1 MMESLKKP
9 FWGRLWK
16 VLLFIVLLVV
26 GLAAA
31 FDFYYDLNDDTTIKD
46 IISGAYTGS
55 SSGYSVQ
62 MLFPLSFC
70 ISLCYRAIPGVP
82 WYGLFLCVCQ
92 FGAWVLIAWRST
104 GLVKKQWQ
112 QFVALCFE
120 TVIFV
125 GLLFRQLVIVQYS
138 VTSGICMATAIFLYL
153 TGEEKE
159 SPRHY
164 LKQNIVPIFLVILA
178 FMIRTEMCIMLLP
191 FLLLAGLGEWMTQ
204 KKIFTV
210 HNVKRYLYLIGA
222 ALLGMIVALAI
233 DRLSIVISAERETW
247 QSFQSFFDERTSLYD
262 FYGIPSYEEHA
273 AFYQGIGLSKESYTL
288 LENYNF
294 SLDESIDEHLLEDI
308 VQYQEKMAKTEQGLT
323 ITAGFISKNSLSEAV
338 WLYKE
343 QLLNMKSGVYAYI
356 LLAAYISFILLAGG
370 RKKSGCYWKIILL
383 LVIRSILWIYLFMV
397 DRVLDRITCPLLVT
411 EINVLLGWI
420 IKESIQAKPSAK
432 NFVSVKMQALGAYGL
447 LSLCAILA
455 LYSNGKKTAAEYE
468 ARERVNSRWEALI
481 EYCMEHEEAYYVVD
495 VYSSTSYEGVSYS
508 EKIFE
513 NVNNS
518 YRNFDLC
525 GGWLSKS
532 PLMYEKLEKMQIND
546 LESALYMGK
555 QAYFVAAPDKDL
567 TWLIDYYAYKEK
579 VVEPQRVD
587 TIYDNGTECFA
598 VYCLQETGQ

>member
-9 FWGRLWK
+9 FLGRLWK
-16 VLLFIVLLVV
+16 VLLFTVLLIV

-55 SSGYSVQ
+55 PSGYSVQ

-120 TVIFV
+120 TIIFL
-125 GLLFRQLVIVQYS
+125 GLLIRQLVIVQYS

-153 TGEEKE
+153 TGEEKK
-159 SPRHY
+159 SPGQY
-164 LKQNIVPIFLVILA
+164 VKQNIVSILLVILA

-191 FLLLAGLGEWMTQ
+191 FLLLAGFGEWMTQ
-204 KKIFTV
+204 EKIFTV
-210 HNVKRYLYLIGA
+210 CNVKRYLYLIGA
-222 ALLGMIVALAI
+222 ALLGMIAALAI
-233 DRLSIVISAERETW
+233 DRLSIATSMEREEW
-247 QSFQSFFDERTSLYD
+247 QAFQNFFDERTSLYD
-262 FYGIPSYEEHA
+262 FYGIPSYEEHV
-273 AFYQGIGLSKESYTL
+273 AFYQENGLSRESYTL

-294 SLDESIDEHLLEDI
+294 SLDESIDEHLLENM
-308 VQYQEKMAKTEQGLT
+308 VQYQEKMAKTEQGLA
-323 ITAGFISKNSLSEAV
+323 ITAGFISKNSLSEAI

-397 DRVLDRITCPLLVT
+397 DRALDRITCPLLVT

-447 LSLCAILA
+447 LSLCALLA
-455 LYSNGKKTAAEYE
+455 LYSNGKKTTAEYE
-468 ARERVNSRWEALI
+468 ARERVNSRWESLI
-481 EYCMEHEEAYYVVD
+481 DYCMKHEDTYYVVD
-495 VYSSTSYEGVSYS
+495 VYSSTSYEGVAYS
-508 EKIFE
+508 EKIFD
-513 NVNNS
+513 NVDNS

-532 PLMYEKLEKMQIND
+532 PLMYEKLEKMQITD
-546 LESALYMGK
+546 LESALYTGE

-567 TWLIDYYAYKEK
+567 TWLIDYYAYKGK
-579 VVEPQRVD
+579 VVELQRVD
-587 TIYDNGTECFA
+587 TIYDNGTECFV
-598 VYCLQETGQ
+598 VYCLGY